1 MSSEDVAALASR
13 SRART
18 KICATALAEPRSA
31 SACGACTDAAG
42 AAGSPGSDF
51 WPCSAARSSSTLHAV
66 TETTAKRG
74 KSPATNS
81 VPVTAVRL
89 VCTNPSGRS
98 SKNRPFGSV
107 TNLAPAGCSAVR
119 RASAGASV
127 STARRGRVGW
137 VKATAA
143 ARSCS
148 GTRQPSPRLC
158 RAIVRGRREA
168 ACAGL
173 CSDSL
178 GRNARDSRLSC
189 APVISSCA
197 CARRHAIDALGL
209 LALIALGGRFGGR
222 WHESFRIR
230 RERPRPKIAVR
241 D

>member
-1 MSSEDVAALASR
+1 MPKTSWLRARPAGSPELSFGARSRRRGGCLGLRGQPRPSTRAAEAGHIGLVFDTAAGMSSEDVAALASR

-18 KICATALAEPRSA
+18 KICATALAEPKSA
-31 SACGACTDAAG
+31 SACGACTDAVG

-51 WPCSAARSSSTLHAV
+51 WPCSAASSSSTLHAV

-107 TNLAPAGCSAVR
+107 TSLAPAGSSAVR

-137 VKATAA
+137 VKAAATA
-143 ARSCS
+143 RKFS
-148 GTRQPSPRLC
+148 GILVS
-158 RAIVRGRREA
+158 
-168 ACAGL
+168 
-173 CSDSL
+173 
-178 GRNARDSRLSC
+178 
-189 APVISSCA
+189 
-197 CARRHAIDALGL
+197 ARRVLG
-209 LALIALGGRFGGR
+209 AGG
-222 WHESFRIR
+222 E
-230 RERPRPKIAVR
+230 KAVT
-241 D
+241 